1 MTNLQYEIR
10 IPQKINRRVTIHYC
24 AWYDFLRNRRYNVIL
39 HIDHGNNKWWQKEKG
54 AKCHQKKKEKFKV
67 EPKKYVTNFTFSYA

>member
-1 MTNLQYEIR
+1 MLI
-10 IPQKINRRVTIHYC
+10 I
-24 AWYDFLRNRRYNVIL
+24 YNVIL

-67 EPKKYVTNFTFSYA
+67 KPKKYVTNFMHIFLCVIFDADNT